1 MAETAGPV
9 AAQRFTEDTL
19 MGVFG
24 TPLTT
29 TLNSFDAAVAT
40 TGLVTAKWYRFI
52 STQDC
57 HILFAASGSATTS
70 DMFLKAGIP
79 EIFYLGAGLTRVSV
93 IKKRTAGILYITQM
107 QTNPKA

>member
-1 MAETAGPV
+1 MAETTGPV
-9 AAQRFTEDTL
+9 AAQRFGEDTL

-29 TLNSFDAAVAT
+29 TLNSFDTATET
-40 TGLVTAKWYRFI
+40 TGLVTAKWYRFVA
-52 STQDC
+52 TQDC

-70 DMFLKAGIP
+70 DMFLKAGVP
-79 EIFYLGAGLTRVSV
+79 EVFYLGGDLTRVSV
-93 IKKRTAGILYITQM
+93 IKNTTAGILYITQM